1 VRPGSKGQVVKKGQL
16 NMSTPPLADIAVNR
30 TCRSGAPPAKLKL
43 AEAMRR
49 LLRTKDFNSITTAEI
64 SRTAGANE
72 ALIYRYFTDKRGLL
86 HHLLTEYMLAFQTEI
101 QNEIKAVP
109 NALNKIKCLI
119 RTHIRMYDSN
129 RVFARILLLEV
140 RNFPAY
146 FESATYRQVKNYV
159 KMLTAVIKEGV
170 ASGEIRSDIPV
181 NRIRDLILGGI
192 EHFCIAEVIFN
203 HEIVVESA
211 ADHLCELLFSGIKQG
226 KKLPRR

>member
-1 VRPGSKGQVVKKGQL
+1 MRTSL
-16 NMSTPPLADIAVNR
+16 LADIPVDR
-30 TCRSGAPPAKLKL
+30 TGRSDAPPAKLKL
-43 AEAMRR
+43 AEAMRQ

-64 SRTAGANE
+64 SRSAGANE
-72 ALIYRYFTDKRGLL
+72 ALIYRYFKDKRGLL
-86 HHLLTEYMLAFQTEI
+86 HHVLTEYMLVFQTEV

-109 NALNKIKCLI
+109 KALDKIKCLI

-146 FESATYRQVKNYV
+146 FESATYCLVKGYV
-159 KMLTAVIKEGV
+159 KMLTNVITEGV
-170 ASGEIRSDIPV
+170 ASGELRNDIPI

-203 HEIVVESA
+203 HEMRVEPT
-211 ADHLCELLFSGIKQG
+211 ADHLCNLLFSGIKSNSAIHQTEACASSG
-226 KKLPRR
+226 G